1 MNLPFR
7 RKPVSIQ
14 RECYAMATTD
24 GKTAEITMYGQI
36 VERRPTDWWTGEPI
50 KGNFIIK
57 SEFLEDLK
65 AIKGVKQLII
75 RLDSLGGDAYAS
87 LLIHNRLR
95 ELKAEKIIQ
104 VDGAAMSGGSII
116 MCAGD
121 TVRVNPGSIIM
132 VHKSLALMLGYY
144 NEDDLEKVKQSNIT
158 VDKALAGIY
167 ARKTGREET
176 EMLELMKEQTYMTGE
191 EAVEHGFANE
201 LMENEDA
208 PQIAASADHN
218 HLIVNGRI
226 LPTMGYPL
234 PEGIPTVTA
243 VETAEP
249 TTQEPPEE
257 SGEGGQKIMAQNL
270 EQLRAEN
277 PELAESIMAEA
288 QAAVAAD
295 VAAAVQAER
304 QRLSE
309 IDSIASIYG
318 DDVVNDAKYGE
329 NPCTAQEMAFRAA
342 QKTAKSGQAFLQ
354 DMDADGKESNAGSV
368 PAAGVETNPMKQA
381 DEPTPEERIAQGVEA
396 ARAVTGKKKE
406 D

>member
-176 EMLELMKEQTYMTGE
+176 DMLELMKEQTYMTGE

-208 PQIAASADHN
+208 PQLAASAGHN
-218 HLIVNGRI
+218 RLIVHGRI
-226 LPTMGYPL
+226 LPA
-234 PEGIPTVTA
+234 VTA
-243 VETAEP
+243 AETAEP
-249 TTQEPPEE
+249 PTQEPPEE
-257 SGEGGQKIMAQNL
+257 SGEGGQEIMAQTL

-342 QKTAKSGQAFLQ
+342 QKAAKSGQAFLQ

-381 DEPTPEERIAQGVEA
+381 DDPTPEERIAQGVEA